1 MTLTKTLYFNIFPGL
16 QFDDIYTS
24 CLFWDWLTIYR
35 VKSLPHRH
43 INPFS
48 WWILITDACF
58 NSSSAFFRGVVGGT
72 NNMLARRVSVAKW
85 RDHPLRSVNLALCLL
100 WLFRLFLS
108 IFLLFHLYIYFWQG
122 LERSAT
128 EHRKTGN
135 KRVTTANQ
143 KKGRYLRFWI
153 KQICCETWTHV

>member
-1 MTLTKTLYFNIFPGL
+1 MFVTLTKTLYFNIFPGL

-24 CLFWDWLTIYR
+24 CLFWDWLTIYQ
-35 VKSLPHRH
+35 VKSLPRRH

-72 NNMLARRVSVAKW
+72 NNTLARRVSVAKW
-85 RDHPLRSVNLALCLL
+85 RDHPLRFGCFACFS
-100 WLFRLFLS
+100 
-108 IFLLFHLYIYFWQG
+108 LLFFFFIYIYFWQG

>member
-1 MTLTKTLYFNIFPGL
+1 MFYKRTVIVEPSFNGLRPLVSTTLFVTLTKTLYFNIFPGL

-35 VKSLPHRH
+35 VKSLPRRH

-72 NNMLARRVSVAKW
+72 NNMLARHVSVAKW

-108 IFLLFHLYIYFWQG
+108 IFLLFHLYIFLARIRALCDWA
-122 LERSAT
+122 S
-128 EHRKTGN
+128 
-135 KRVTTANQ
+135 
-143 KKGRYLRFWI
+143 
-153 KQICCETWTHV
+153 

>member
-1 MTLTKTLYFNIFPGL
+1 MFVTLTKTLYFNIFPGL

-35 VKSLPHRH
+35 VKSLPRRH

-72 NNMLARRVSVAKW
+72 NNTLARRVSVAKW
-85 RDHPLRSVNLALCLL
+85 RDHPLRFGCFACFS
-100 WLFRLFLS
+100 
-108 IFLLFHLYIYFWQG
+108 LLFFFFIYIYFWQG

-153 KQICCETWTHV
+153 KQICCETWTHVYQDV

>member
-1 MTLTKTLYFNIFPGL
+1 MFVTLTKTLYFNIFPGL

-35 VKSLPHRH
+35 VKSLPRRH

-72 NNMLARRVSVAKW
+72 NNTLARRVSVAKW
-85 RDHPLRSVNLALCLL
+85 RDHPLRFGCFACFS
-100 WLFRLFLS
+100 
-108 IFLLFHLYIYFWQG
+108 LLFFFFIYIYFWQG

>member
-1 MTLTKTLYFNIFPGL
+1 MGRIICLRDAFP
-16 QFDDIYTS
+16 S
-24 CLFWDWLTIYR
+24 R
-35 VKSLPHRH
+35 
-43 INPFS
+43 NEE
-48 WWILITDACF
+48 
-58 NSSSAFFRGVVGGT
+58 
-72 NNMLARRVSVAKW
+72 
-85 RDHPLRSVNLALCLL
+85 DHPLRSVNSALCLL

-143 KKGRYLRFWI
+143 KKGRYLRF
-153 KQICCETWTHV
+153 